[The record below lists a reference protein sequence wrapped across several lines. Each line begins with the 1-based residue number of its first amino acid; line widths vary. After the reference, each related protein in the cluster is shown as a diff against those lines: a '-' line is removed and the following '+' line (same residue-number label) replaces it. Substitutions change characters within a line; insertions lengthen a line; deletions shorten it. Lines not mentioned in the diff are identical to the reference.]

1 MKLSPSKIFF
11 ILSDVLIAVY
21 LAFAF
26 CSFDKKGGNHTLCNK
41 VNIDI
46 ADNATS
52 GFIDA
57 KIIKDRLQK
66 GGVYPM
72 GKEICKVD
80 ARRIEEML
88 KASPFV
94 QTADCYKTEG
104 GHVYISVTQR
114 MPVIRIK
121 ADNGDDYYVDDN
133 DRVMPTTHYVSDLI
147 IATGAINR
155 WYATNFLSPLGRVIM
170 ANDVWKNLIEQ
181 INVLPNHSVEIVP
194 RVGDHIVHLGRLP
207 DGNRRTDHYTLIRKF
222 MEVKMTRLLK
232 FYKYGLSQAGW
243 NKYSYVNLEFDNQI
257 ICKKRKETIK
267 ENEI

>member
-66 GGVYPM
+66 GGAYPM

-147 IATGAINR
+147 IATR
-155 WYATNFLSPLGRVIM
+155 RVEEPHR
-170 ANDVWKNLIEQ
+170 AD
-181 INVLPNHSVEIVP
+181 
-194 RVGDHIVHLGRLP
+194 
-207 DGNRRTDHYTLIRKF
+207 
-222 MEVKMTRLLK
+222 
-232 FYKYGLSQAGW
+232 
-243 NKYSYVNLEFDNQI
+243 
-257 ICKKRKETIK
+257 KRAA
-267 ENEI
+267 

>member
-72 GKEICKVD
+72 GKEICS
-80 ARRIEEML
+80 RR
-88 KASPFV
+88 APSCRQP
-94 QTADCYKTEG
+94 TATR
-104 GHVYISVTQR
+104 Q
-114 MPVIRIK
+114 K
-121 ADNGDDYYVDDN
+121 AD
-133 DRVMPTTHYVSDLI
+133 T
-147 IATGAINR
+147 
-155 WYATNFLSPLGRVIM
+155 
-170 ANDVWKNLIEQ
+170 
-181 INVLPNHSVEIVP
+181 
-194 RVGDHIVHLGRLP
+194 
-207 DGNRRTDHYTLIRKF
+207 YT
-222 MEVKMTRLLK
+222 
-232 FYKYGLSQAGW
+232 SA
-243 NKYSYVNLEFDNQI
+243 
-257 ICKKRKETIK
+257 
-267 ENEI
+267 

>member
-232 FYKYGLSQAGW
+232 FY
-243 NKYSYVNLEFDNQI
+243 
-257 ICKKRKETIK
+257 
-267 ENEI
+267 

>member
-72 GKEICKVD
+72 GKEMCKVD

-88 KASPFV
+88 
-94 QTADCYKTEG
+94 
-104 GHVYISVTQR
+104 
-114 MPVIRIK
+114 
-121 ADNGDDYYVDDN
+121 
-133 DRVMPTTHYVSDLI
+133 
-147 IATGAINR
+147 
-155 WYATNFLSPLGRVIM
+155 
-170 ANDVWKNLIEQ
+170 
-181 INVLPNHSVEIVP
+181 
-194 RVGDHIVHLGRLP
+194 
-207 DGNRRTDHYTLIRKF
+207 
-222 MEVKMTRLLK
+222 
-232 FYKYGLSQAGW
+232 
-243 NKYSYVNLEFDNQI
+243 
-257 ICKKRKETIK
+257 
-267 ENEI
+267 